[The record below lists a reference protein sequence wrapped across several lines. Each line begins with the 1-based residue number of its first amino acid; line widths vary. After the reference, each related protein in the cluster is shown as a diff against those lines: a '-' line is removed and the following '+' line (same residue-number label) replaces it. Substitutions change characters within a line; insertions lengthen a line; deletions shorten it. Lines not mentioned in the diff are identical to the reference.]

1 MWQTRDGDIL
11 PLSAV
16 RLARVA
22 AKNSA
27 RVVKTL
33 SRAHRSIIAT
43 LVIRSPHRGDAF
55 NESLLPV
62 RRACV
67 HSISRAGFTGRDQ
80 NKGSALR
87 SSQMRAAGVC
97 LNAAGSARLAM
108 RHRSA
113 CETSVARGMRPIAE
127 RARGELES
135 GFQARGE
142 HEGVGMTQSRRG
154 SWITDAR
161 GQAPQNSDAPLV
173 AALSCLLSSDLGA
186 RGLNSP
192 PAG

>member
-1 MWQTRDGDIL
+1 MVFALRLVRKTRRKFYLSRKSYRARAAGTRSSAGVAAMWQTRDGDIL

-22 AKNSA
+22 PKNSA
-27 RVVKTL
+27 RVVKML

-113 CETSVARGMRPIAE
+113 CETSVARGMRPIADTKE
-127 RARGELES
+127 CAENWSRA
-135 GFQARGE
+135 
-142 HEGVGMTQSRRG
+142 SRPEENTRG
-154 SWITDAR
+154 SA
-161 GQAPQNSDAPLV
+161 
-173 AALSCLLSSDLGA
+173 
-186 RGLNSP
+186 
-192 PAG
+192 